1 MIPAVAD
8 CSRPAYEGFTC
19 RGRDLRFWLARF
31 FPFCDFL
38 PLPCAGTDSDLLF
51 VFDTA
56 FFPVIDDQA
65 ATALRR
71 WLKSPAASRGGLFA
85 FAGGAFF
92 VVGKTYL
99 QKQRLALRPGI
110 IKALRARTQA
120 VTLELRP
127 AITACEPW
135 REPQGIEAALVAWQI
150 RQLLKNG
157 VTIENYGNF
166 YLEGLP
172 AIGRNSRI
180 GSGVTIKGDCR
191 IGKSV
196 SIGANSY
203 IENSRIGD
211 RGIILPGAI
220 IRDSIVEQDV
230 QLGPY
235 CHLRNGSLVKKGAK
249 MGNFVEMK
257 KSVLGR
263 GSKAMHLTYIGDAKV
278 GRKVNIGAG
287 TITCNYDGEKKNP
300 TTIGDNVFIGS
311 GTELVAPV
319 TVHSHSYVGAGST
332 ITEDVPR
339 HALALARQRQKN
351 IPGWVL
357 RKKGKK
363 APTRP

>member
-1 MIPAVAD
+1 MISAVAD
-8 CSRPAYEGFTC
+8 CSRPASERFTC

-31 FPFCDFL
+31 FPFCNFL
-38 PLPCAGTDSDLLF
+38 PLPCSKADFDLLL

-56 FFPVIDDQA
+56 IFPVIDDLA

-85 FAGGAFF
+85 PAGRAFF
-92 VVGKTYL
+92 IVGKTFL
-99 QKQRLALRPGI
+99 QRQRLVLRPGI
-110 IKALRARTQA
+110 FKALRTHAQA
-120 VTLELRP
+120 GCQELKLAVIP
-127 AITACEPW
+127 CDPL
-135 REPQGIEAALVAWQI
+135 REPQRIEAALVTWQI
-150 RQLLKNG
+150 RQLQKNG
-157 VTIENYGNF
+157 VGVENYGNF
-166 YLEGLP
+166 YMEGLP

-196 SIGANSY
+196 TIGANSY

-211 RGIILPGAI
+211 RCVILPGAVI
-220 IRDSIVEQDV
+220 SDSIVEQDV